1 MEADWEFFCSCKLV
15 PEVDLAVDVANQL
28 GPGQGSQGSQGGQ
41 GGQGGQWGGDANP
54 GQELGGSCR
63 LGRLAGMSR

>member
-1 MEADWEFFCSCKLV
+1 MEADREFFCSCKLV
-15 PEVDLAVDVANQL
+15 PEVDLAVDVVNQL
-28 GPGQGSQGSQGGQ
+28 GPGQGGQ
-41 GGQGGQWGGDANP
+41 GGQGGGDANP